1 MVRVL
6 PTPAIIFS
14 LPTFHHGHLLPRYQH
29 CRQRLRVHRRASA
42 DCRIAIWRSS
52 GYRRRFK
59 EALGDEI
66 CGNPEVVR
74 ICGEVKI
81 TEEDANAVGSLRTS
95 MVSFQLSVRDSGHSS
110 VKNKE
115 LLSINDTHHKLNC
128 ILLYTALVARNL
140 NRKFSTP
147 YIDKTIVMC
156 QISQPLIACSIY
168 KLCFSEGRVLAP
180 LGLGGRAE
188 KALDTP
194 IAFISWFQQEAPQ
207 NL

>member
-1 MVRVL
+1 MRFVG
-6 PTPAIIFS
+6 I
-14 LPTFHHGHLLPRYQH
+14 
-29 CRQRLRVHRRASA
+29 QRWFGFVGR
-42 DCRIAIWRSS
+42 WRSLRKTRMPS
-52 GYRRRFK
+52 DRWGLQWWAFSYLCEIQVIHQSRIK
-59 EALGDEI
+59 E
-66 CGNPEVVR
+66 P
-74 ICGEVKI
+74 
-81 TEEDANAVGSLRTS
+81 
-95 MVSFQLSVRDSGHSS
+95 
-110 VKNKE
+110 
-115 LLSINDTHHKLNC
+115 LSINDTHHKLNC